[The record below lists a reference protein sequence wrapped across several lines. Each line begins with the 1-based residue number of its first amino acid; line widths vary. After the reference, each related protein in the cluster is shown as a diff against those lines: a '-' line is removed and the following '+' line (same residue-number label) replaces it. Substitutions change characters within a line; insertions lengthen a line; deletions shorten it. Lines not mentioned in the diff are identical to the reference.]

1 MESGNASTPLDI
13 EQYIH
18 VLLRQWRL
26 IVFMTVVG
34 LVTAVGYLALVP
46 RQYTA
51 TTTINLTVISTEPF
65 AGRSAPSS
73 LLDDQEERAI
83 AQSHIV
89 AERAADIMEGGTTA
103 AEIRGS
109 SSVAASSGA
118 AVVSVNFTAD
128 SQEQATAGADAV
140 ASAYLSYRRERA
152 DERIA
157 VLVDGLTARIDDIE
171 AQVADIDDTLSALPE
186 GDPAAARHATE
197 RQQML
202 NELDGLLADRN
213 GLQSVDTTA
222 GYVLSAAA
230 DNALEQAPSDRLTL
244 LTGVAAGVV
253 LGVLAAFLRNP
264 RDRRL
269 RTGREVTRALGAPLL
284 ATVGTGN
291 EQIPARGADADA
303 LRVARER
310 MLGSVRQGDTVI
322 VADSSHAGQISPTAL
337 NLAVL
342 TAQSGQRVQLIA
354 PEDPQHTRIRLSGV
368 LEPGEDEVEF
378 PGSGGTLRFVGVTD
392 AGDDSQADLLVT
404 QEITGVIG
412 GAGRRTLTFLVLTA
426 QASPASVLAAM
437 RVSQAMVLIARDK
450 STTTTEVA
458 WLRHEAAAAGTTVAG
473 AIIESSRPGESFEGG
488 RRSPAHAQRSGAARS
503 SGRGGHSELPVQAS
517 DSVPAAL

>member
-1 MESGNASTPLDI
+1 MEPGNASTPLDI
-13 EQYIH
+13 EQYVH

-26 IVFMTVVG
+26 IVAFAVVG
-34 LVTAVGYLALVP
+34 LVAAVGFLAVVP

-51 TTTINLTVISTEPF
+51 TTTVNLTVISTEPF
-65 AGRSAPSS
+65 AARSAPSS

-89 AERAADIMEGGTTA
+89 AERAAGIMEGGMSA

-109 SSVAASSGA
+109 SSVATSSGA
-118 AVVSVNFTAD
+118 AVVSVSFTAD
-128 SQEQATAGADAV
+128 SPEQATAGADAV

-157 VLVDGLTARIDDIE
+157 VLVDGLTTRIDDIE
-171 AQVADIDDTLSALPE
+171 AQVAEIDDTMSVLPE
-186 GDPAAARHATE
+186 GDPSAARHATE

-202 NELDGLLADRN
+202 NELDGLLAERN

-230 DNALEQAPSDRLTL
+230 DNAMEQAPSDRLAL

-253 LGVLAAFLRNP
+253 LGVVAAFLRNP

-269 RTGREVTRALGAPLL
+269 RTGSEVARALGAPVL
-284 ATVGTGN
+284 ARLGVVN
-291 EQIPARGADADA
+291 EQIPARGSEADA

-322 VADSSHAGQISPTAL
+322 VVDASHADQISSTSL
-337 NLAVL
+337 NLAIV
-342 TAQSGQRVQLIA
+342 TAQSGQRVQVIA
-354 PEDPQHTRIRLSGV
+354 PEAPQHVRFRLADV
-368 LEPGEDEVEF
+368 LAPGEDEVEF
-378 PGSGGTLRFVGVTD
+378 AGSGGSLRFVGVSES
-392 AGDDSQADLLVT
+392 GDETQADPLLT
-404 QEITGVIG
+404 QEITGVID
-412 GAGRRTLTFLVLTA
+412 GAGRRTLTFLVLTS
-426 QASPASVLAAM
+426 QASPASVLAAL

-450 STTTTEVA
+450 TTTSTEVS
-458 WLRHEAAAAGTTVAG
+458 WLRQEAESAGTALVG
-473 AIIESSRPGESFEGG
+473 AIIESPRQKRAPDG
-488 RRSPAHAQRSGAARS
+488 RRPPAHAQRRVPARS
-503 SGRGGHSELPVQAS
+503 SGGSRSLKAVQPGK
-517 DSVPAAL
+517 SVPAAS